1 MKVAIFGNVNREEVA
16 IYSAKLIY
24 ELSKRNVAITCEPY
38 FLEFLDRNG
47 VNTQDITTFEEGKEI
62 DADVAFSVG
71 GDGTFI
77 RSVAKIARR
86 EIPLLGINAGRLGF
100 LADVDGEKEIVKAV
114 EAIATGNYK
123 VEDRPLLKLS
133 TDGKRFSK
141 FNYAINEIA
150 ILKQD
155 TSSMIAINT
164 YINGE
169 FVTKYQADGLIIAT
183 ATGSTAYA
191 MSVGGP
197 IVVPQ
202 ASNFIITP
210 VAPHSLSI
218 RPLVVT
224 DDCLMELSV
233 ESRNGQFLISLD
245 GRCEVFPED
254 IRLKVRKADFCMKTI
269 RLHNHSFYTTIR
281 EKLMWGT
288 DQRKY

>member
-1 MKVAIFGNVNREEVA
+1 
-16 IYSAKLIY
+16 
-24 ELSKRNVAITCEPY
+24 
-38 FLEFLDRNG
+38 LEFLDRNG
-47 VNTQDITTFEEGKEI
+47 VNTQDITTFAENKEI

-114 EAIATGNYK
+114 EAIASGNYK

-254 IRLKVRKADFCMKTI
+254 IRLKVRKADFYMKTI